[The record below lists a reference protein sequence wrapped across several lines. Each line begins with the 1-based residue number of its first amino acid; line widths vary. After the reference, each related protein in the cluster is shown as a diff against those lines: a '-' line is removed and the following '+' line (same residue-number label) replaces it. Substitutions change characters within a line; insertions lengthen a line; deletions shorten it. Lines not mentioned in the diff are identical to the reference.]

1 MSNLT
6 ITSEALENIRQKL
19 NELEDIHWIK
29 IRNYYI
35 KGELEDICGQ
45 LGDIEGSKIA
55 EEVIERIQRLFPI

>member
-19 NELEDIHWIK
+19 NELEDIQ
-29 IRNYYI
+29 
-35 KGELEDICGQ
+35 GELEDICGQ

>member
-1 MSNLT
+1 MTLT
-6 ITSEALENIRQKL
+6 SWGIM
-19 NELEDIHWIK
+19 
-29 IRNYYI
+29 